1 MVLEILQWSLL
12 TVHLLCQKDLH
23 RKSNRIFDFSTAMA
37 KLLRDDKNP
46 PQKIALVLKYMQNL
60 NFITRISAY
69 TVVANLQAYV
79 YTCSIMLWHTPQ

>member
-12 TVHLLCQKDLH
+12 TVHLLRQKDLH
-23 RKSNRIFDFSTAMA
+23 RKSNCFSTAMA
-37 KLLRDDKNP
+37 KPLRDDKNP